1 MTKIITLA
9 IALLAVALLPG
20 CIKDT
25 PAADGRY
32 ATFDHGNNNRP

>member
-1 MTKIITLA
+1 MKIITLVF
-9 IALLAVALLPG
+9 ALFAVALLPG

-32 ATFDHGNNNRP
+32 ATFDRGNNNRP